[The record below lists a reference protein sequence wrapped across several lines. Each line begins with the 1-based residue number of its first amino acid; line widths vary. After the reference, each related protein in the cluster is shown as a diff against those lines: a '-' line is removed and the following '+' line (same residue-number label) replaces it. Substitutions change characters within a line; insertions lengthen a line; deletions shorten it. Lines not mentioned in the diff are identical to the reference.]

1 MNTKEEHA
9 VAKLAAELRM
19 EVGRA
24 QASFRSGLA
33 EAATVLTELRA
44 NRERRNMAELA
55 SSLTR
60 F

>member
-24 QASFRSGLA
+24 QASLRSGLV
-33 EAATVLTELRA
+33 EAV
-44 NRERRNMAELA
+44 
-55 SSLTR
+55 SV
-60 F
+60 